1 MPLDKGNL
9 FTKQSINFCKPFNTI
24 SVAPMRATLFF
35 YPIIIGTVS
44 IFKKAGNA
52 LRTLPATCLL

>member
-1 MPLDKGNL
+1 
-9 FTKQSINFCKPFNTI
+9 
-24 SVAPMRATLFF
+24 MRATLFF

-52 LRTLPATCLL
+52 LRTLLPVFYRLYYIPNDKGVIDV

>member
-1 MPLDKGNL
+1 
-9 FTKQSINFCKPFNTI
+9 
-24 SVAPMRATLFF
+24 MRATLFF

-52 LRTLPATCLL
+52 LRTLPATCLLYYIPNDKGVIDV